1 MKLITIPVFAAALLS
16 LAGCPKKKNTK
27 VVDPGDDTGTSDR
40 SDSGR
45 DRSERDDDDG
55 STTKVSADDGTSTPS
70 FAAVYFEF
78 DSTDLSADARG
89 ELQQLAAWLESHP
102 KAKITIEGHCDD
114 RGTDEYN
121 IALGQKR
128 AKIIQDYLS
137 RLGVDDARLAT
148 ISYGEERPASNGDD
162 ENAWAL
168 NRRGELV
175 PDR

>member
-1 MKLITIPVFAAALLS
+1 LAS
-16 LAGCPKKKNTK
+16 LAGCPKNKNTR
-27 VVDPGDDTGTSDR
+27 VVDTGTSDR

-45 DRSERDDDDG
+45 DRGDRDGDDG
-55 STTKVSADDGTSTPS
+55 STTKGSADDGTSVPS

-78 DSTDLSADARG
+78 DSTNLTADARG
-89 ELQQLAAWLESHP
+89 ELQQLADWLESHP

-121 IALGQKR
+121 IALGQTR
-128 AKIIQDYLS
+128 ATIIQDYLS
-137 RLGVDDARLAT
+137 RLGVDQGRLAT
-148 ISYGEERPASNGDD
+148 ISYGEERPAANGED
-162 ENAWAL
+162 EEVWAL